1 MFLQSLK
8 SAERLMYNNTNIIA
22 KMRDHCIV
30 PPIPPKMPWNLLPIP
45 VVESLTACPVDSI
58 TLEAASSRLPTAFP
72 SRSPTPFKVSWIAP
86 PIALITEL
94 PPWVVTSGFDPLC
107 RYNAVIQNRFAQI
120 NF

>member
-1 MFLQSLK
+1 M
-8 SAERLMYNNTNIIA
+8 
-22 KMRDHCIV
+22 
-30 PPIPPKMPWNLLPIP
+30 
-45 VVESLTACPVDSI
+45 TACPVDSI
-58 TLEAASSRLPTAFP
+58 FLDAASPRLLATFS
-72 SRSPTPFKVSWIAP
+72 SRSPAPFKVSWIAP